1 MSSMKDGQILLGKV
15 FDMQTN
21 KLTDELVN
29 YDPADLTT
37 HGIVTGMTGSGK
49 TGLCIGMLEEA
60 AIEGI
65 PAIIIDP
72 KGDLTNLLLHFP
84 NLLPEDFKPWID
96 PDLARRSGETLEQ
109 VAEETAG
116 NWKNGL
122 ASWNL
127 GPEQL
132 TELANSVDFGL
143 FTPGSSVGTQVNILS
158 SFSAPEIPWNG
169 NEEILREKISTIVTA
184 LLGLVGMTDIDPL
197 KSREHILVSNILEAA
212 WSNNKS
218 LDLTEL
224 ILQVQNPPFER
235 LGAFPVNSFFPEK
248 DRFSL
253 AMLLNN
259 FLASPTFE
267 NWRKG
272 VPLDI
277 GKLMYSASGKARH
290 NIFYIAH
297 LNDNERMFFVT
308 LLFASIESWMRTQR
322 GTSALRALVYFDEI
336 LGYLPP
342 TANPPSRPIMLRML
356 KQARAFGVGL
366 LLATQ
371 NPVDV
376 DYKGLSNA
384 GTWIIGRL
392 QTERDKMR
400 LLDGLDSAGGGMDR
414 AMADSL
420 ISKLG
425 KRTFLLHNVHSKGP
439 KIFQTRWVLNYLAGP
454 LTRDLIPQLMKLIPQ
469 SAALPQAATDVG
481 STSYTAKPADA
492 PVVEAPVQ
500 AAALAV
506 SQIDGVVRS
515 TTKPLI
521 PAGLNEFYLPNDLSL
536 ADALSQNRI
545 APGAKVE
552 QQGLLYTPVMLAQA
566 TVGYKVPK
574 YAIDFVHTVTS
585 IPTDV
590 RGQLVS
596 WGDFIS
602 RSFKRS
608 DVTRAPLQGAQFD
621 TLPVWLSD
629 AKLIKKLEGDF
640 LDWVSRNATIEVKAN
655 TALKVYEGPEVS
667 EDTFREKARK
677 ASEVSLQAELKAIE
691 GDFAKKESQLET
703 KIRKQEMEV
712 DQQSSEYRARKMEEV
727 GQGAS
732 FLAGLF
738 GIGRKKSL
746 SSSMTK
752 RRLTSSSK
760 AELEQEKA
768 DLEALQT
775 QLANLGKDKDEAIQ
789 AAKDRWEEAAN
800 KFELVSVTPYRKDIY
815 TDFFGIAWAPY
826 YSLLVDGFEREIPAY
841 SMD

>member
-1 MSSMKDGQILLGKV
+1 MASMKDGQILLGKV
-15 FDMQTN
+15 FDMPTG

-29 YDPADLTT
+29 YDPSDLTT

-72 KGDLTNLLLHFP
+72 KADLTNLLLHFP

-96 PDLARRSGETLEQ
+96 PDLPRRSGKTLDE
-109 VAEETAG
+109 VAAETAE

-122 ASWNL
+122 AGWNM

-132 TELANSVDFGL
+132 TELSQSVDFGL
-143 FTPGSSVGTQVNILS
+143 FTPGSSMGTQVNILS
-158 SFSAPEIPWNG
+158 SFSAPEIPWSG

-197 KSREHILVSNILEAA
+197 KSREHILLSNILESA

-248 DRFSL
+248 DRFAL

-272 VPLDI
+272 IPLDI
-277 GKLMYSASGKARH
+277 GKLLYSPSGKARH

-342 TANPPSRPIMLRML
+342 IANPPSRPIMLRML
-356 KQARAFGVGL
+356 KQARAFGVGI

-384 GTWIIGRL
+384 GTWLIGRL
-392 QTERDKMR
+392 QTERDKAR

-414 AMADSL
+414 SMADQL

-454 LTRDLIPQLMKLIPQ
+454 LTRDLIPQLMKLIPD
-469 SAALPQAATDVG
+469 SARLQQPVDAAAQANGTVAQAQAAG
-481 STSYTAKPADA
+481 YTPIPSQPAA
-492 PVVEAPVQ
+492 SSP
-500 AAALAV
+500 
-506 SQIDGVVRS
+506 IDNVVRS
-515 TTKPLI
+515 TTKPLV
-521 PAGLNEFYLPNDLSL
+521 PAGVNEFYLPNDLSL
-536 ADALSQNRI
+536 ADALRQNRI
-545 APGAKVE
+545 APGAQVE
-552 QQGLLYTPVMLAQA
+552 QQGLVYHPLLLAQA
-566 TVGYKVPK
+566 AVGYKAPK
-574 YAIDFVHTVTS
+574 YALDFVRSVAS
-585 IPTDV
+585 VPSDV

-596 WGDFIS
+596 WDDFIS
-602 RSFKRS
+602 RAFDRNEI
-608 DVTRAPLQGAQFD
+608 TRAPLQSSQF
-621 TLPVWLSD
+621 TALPGWLSD

-640 LDWVSRNATIEVKAN
+640 LDWVTRNASIEVKAN
-655 TALKVYEGPEVS
+655 SALKMYAGPEVS
-667 EDTFREKARK
+667 DEEFRADAAKSVDTAM
-677 ASEVSLQAELKAIE
+677 QAELDEVEKTF
-691 GDFAKKESQLET
+691 DKKRVQLES

-712 DQQSSEYRARKMEEV
+712 DQQDDDYRARKMEEV

-752 RRLTSSSK
+752 RRLTSKSK

-768 DLEALQT
+768 ELDMLQSQLENFNQDKETALQ
-775 QLANLGKDKDEAIQ
+775 EIR
-789 AAKDRWEEAAN
+789 DRWSAAAD
-800 KFELVSVTPYRKDIY
+800 KIDLIPVTPYRKDIY

-826 YSLLVDGFEREIPAY
+826 YVLRVDGSDREIPAF